1 MSNKLASLADSLSR
15 EETTTPEIRKMIDG
29 IPVRSPAGAL
39 TEWLENPLLDWDL
52 PQKVLNDVKTL
63 CTRIK
68 EK

>member
-1 MSNKLASLADSLSR
+1 
-15 EETTTPEIRKMIDG
+15 MIDG